1 MGVSNYCGEY
11 AVGSMGELESLPAG
25 TDRQCKQ
32 KDGSHKQEPER
43 NARDQNTLTEM
54 KAAFDGLIRLD
65 MAEMEDLSIETSKIK
80 TK

>member
-11 AVGSMGELESLPAG
+11 AVGSIGELESLPAG

-65 MAEMEDLSIETSKIK
+65 MAEKRVSELEARAI
-80 TK
+80 

>member
-1 MGVSNYCGEY
+1 MGVSNYYGEY

-32 KDGSHKQEPER
+32 KDESHKQEPER

-65 MAEMEDLSIETSKIK
+65 MAERRISELEARAI
-80 TK
+80 